1 MESVTGRMTH
11 EMTWVL
17 LGLSG
22 KQICLRGLFDCREN
36 RMVLFSPVVA
46 IYGKHRT
53 ETFGISGLQRDGKA
67 EENSRRDLL
76 FWHLFL
82 LPFYGISI
90 FGRSPAAGFYIRT
103 KDFMCNRKDG
113 SFMLDITRRVWR
125 QE

>member
-1 MESVTGRMTH
+1 MGFIRFIRETDMPVC
-11 EMTWVL
+11 V
-17 LGLSG
+17 
-22 KQICLRGLFDCREN
+22 FDCREN
-36 RMVLFSPVVA
+36 GVVLFSPVGT
-46 IYGKHRT
+46 IHGKHRT
-53 ETFGISGLQRDGKA
+53 EPLWISGLQRDGKA
-67 EENSRRDLL
+67 EEDSRRDLL